1 MPKKKKPSTRDI
13 EKGYSMGMSILK
25 KYWRSRFF
33 RNVTSGFLLATAI
46 FFSASC
52 SRTISVYYPPRLD
65 LAPYGR
71 LGMITFSD
79 NAQPSVAEY
88 ATEQFQNQVHAAQM
102 GIPIVELGTE
112 EAVLKHV
119 RSDRLDSE
127 AMKKIGQEY
136 DVSAVFHGSVVYSD
150 VKPNVTVKDITK
162 FRASVD
168 ATLHA
173 TLSVKLIETE
183 GAATVWSDSTSWQRK
198 LAKVRVDENAGISV
212 GTQGYDDAYR
222 KLIPDMVHDVTRDFR
237 GMYVKER
244 VDK

>member
-1 MPKKKKPSTRDI
+1 
-13 EKGYSMGMSILK
+13 MGMSILK

-33 RNVTSGFLLATAI
+33 RNITSGFLLAATI

-52 SRTISVYYPPRLD
+52 SKTISVYYPPRLD
-65 LAPYGR
+65 LAPFGR

-79 NAQPSVAEY
+79 NAQPSVADY
-88 ATEQFQNQVHAAQM
+88 ATEQFQNQIHAAQM
-102 GIPIVELGTE
+102 GIPIVALGNE
-112 EAVLKHV
+112 EEVLN
-119 RSDRLDSE
+119 RIGSDRLDPE

-150 VKPNVTVKDITK
+150 IRPDVSLKDIAK
-162 FRASVD
+162 FKANVN

-173 TLSVKLIETE
+173 TLSVKLMETE
-183 GAATVWSDSTSWQRK
+183 GGATVWSDSASWKRN
-198 LAKVRVDENAGISV
+198 LVNVRVHENAGISV
-212 GTQGYDDAYR
+212 GARGYDDAYR
-222 KLIPDMVHDVTRDFR
+222 KLIPDMVHDVTGDFR